1 MDHRVDLGLVKRQ
14 RILTVDWECLPGHWI
29 GADYT
34 SRIVTALAWSWSDQ
48 PDVINVMTHYDY
60 TRPVM
65 ADEFGLLCAAA
76 DVVTGHWVTGFDLP
90 VGNGA
95 RLRENLPPMQGTS
108 WASDTKAHLSKTSGR
123 SLSQQNLAASLG
135 CKAPKIQ
142 VTLKDWEEFNL
153 RTPGYREAGEERVVG
168 DVRQHQEMRAK
179 LIELGWLTAPQ
190 RWMPN
195 VRVAG
200 FGRYHA

>member
-1 MDHRVDLGLVKRQ
+1 MEFEVVKKLRL
-14 RILTVDWECLPGHWI
+14 LTLDWECLPGHWI
-29 GADYT
+29 GSDYT
-34 SRIVTALAWSWSDQ
+34 SRIITALAWSWSDS
-48 PDVINVMTHYDY
+48 PDRIDVKTHYDN
-60 TRPVM
+60 TRVDM
-65 ADEFGLLCAAA
+65 AETFRILLENA

-95 RLRENLPPMQGTS
+95 RLRENLPPLQGVV

-153 RTPGYREAGEERVVG
+153 RTAGYREAGEERVVG
-168 DVRQHQEMRAK
+168 DVKQHMEMRAK
-179 LIELGWLTAPQ
+179 LIKLGWLTSPQ
-190 RWMPN
+190 RWTPN

>member
-1 MDHRVDLGLVKRQ
+1 MDLERIKKLRVVTL
-14 RILTVDWECLPGHWI
+14 DWECLPGHWI

-34 SRIVTALAWSWSDQ
+34 SRIVTALAWSWSDS
-48 PDVINVMTHYDY
+48 PDRIDVMTHYEH
-60 TRPVM
+60 TRASM
-65 ADEFGLLCAAA
+65 AEAFRLLLTNA

-95 RLRENLPPMQGTS
+95 RLRENLPPLEGVV
-108 WASDTKAHLSKTSGR
+108 WASDTKSHLSKTSGR

-135 CKAPKIQ
+135 VKAPKIN

-153 RTPGYREAGEERVVG
+153 RTPGYQQAGEERVVG
-168 DVRQHQEMRAK
+168 DVRQHMEMRAA
-179 LIELGWLTAPQ
+179 LIKLGWLGPAQ
-190 RWMPN
+190 RWVPG

-200 FGRYHA
+200 FGRYHG

>member
-1 MDHRVDLGLVKRQ
+1 MEFEQIKKMRLVT
-14 RILTVDWECLPGHWI
+14 LDWECLPGHWI
-29 GADYT
+29 GSDYT
-34 SRIVTALAWSWSDQ
+34 SRIVTALAWSWSDS
-48 PDVINVMTHYDY
+48 PDRIDVMTHYDH
-60 TRPVM
+60 TRM
-65 ADEFGLLCAAA
+65 AMAEAFRMILEGA

-95 RLRENLPPMQGTS
+95 RLRENLPPLQGVV

-123 SLSQQNLAASLG
+123 SLSQQNLAASLN
-135 CKAPKIQ
+135 CKAPKIN

-168 DVRQHQEMRAK
+168 DVKQHMEMRSK
-179 LIELGWLTAPQ
+179 LIKLGWLTAPQ